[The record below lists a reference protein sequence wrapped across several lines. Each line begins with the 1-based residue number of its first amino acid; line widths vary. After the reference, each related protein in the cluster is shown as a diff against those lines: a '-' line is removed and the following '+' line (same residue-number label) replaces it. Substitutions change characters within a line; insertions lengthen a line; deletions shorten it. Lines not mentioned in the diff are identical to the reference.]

1 MEIPP
6 MDIPVPLVRA
16 ELDAYL
22 RDAREPDSQGLPTRC
37 PPWTVHDLTAHLA
50 ETFARFGRLLA
61 QARAGDMTPP
71 FRPADLHHHNLQ
83 RVAAFQGDPATA
95 LEREAAAFL
104 DQAGDLDELTAHQFG
119 PIPMRLQL
127 AFALSELA
135 IHHDDLAHAHYRAY
149 NPPEETVTL
158 LATLWDGI
166 GGLPIPEPGDT
177 DWTRILR
184 ATGR

>member
-1 MEIPP
+1 MEIPSL
-6 MDIPVPLVRA
+6 DIPVPMVRA

-50 ETFARFGRLLA
+50 ETFARFRRLLA
-61 QARAGDMTPP
+61 QGRAGDMTPP
-71 FRPADLHHHNLQ
+71 FRPADLHHHNLE
-83 RVAAFQGDPATA
+83 RVAAFQGDPVVV
-95 LEREAAAFL
+95 LEREAAGFL
-104 DQAGDLDELTAHQFG
+104 DEVGDPDELVAHQLG

-127 AFALSELA
+127 GFALSELA

-149 NPPEETVTL
+149 DPPVETVTL
-158 LATLWDGI
+158 LAALWDGLR
-166 GGLPIPEPGDT
+166 GLPIPEPDDT